1 MEAKMSMFEFLKPPM
16 FTDPEKIYLP
26 LPKFSHPGSASLEQ
40 EVNDAIAMLNLKAR
54 DFSSSKN
61 FNGEYMELIAQAE
74 ALAKKNHGVEAHKA
88 VWEATACI
96 NRALETQ
103 DSGKFLKCVG
113 CYLALW
119 LLILGYA
126 GWWLKNCEGPGASE
140 VFFGFSYWRYLVMGA
155 LGGIIVSIW
164 GLTKHSVD
172 LDFDR
177 HFSVWYWFKPVLG
190 AVMGLVVVVTA
201 QAGLFAIQGQTS
213 VQPSSNGK
221 MVLYVL
227 AFLAGFS
234 ERFFLGIID
243 RIMTAM
249 LNSGQSP
256 SSPSNSGAAK
266 GSASGSGN

>member
-1 MEAKMSMFEFLKPPM
+1 MFRKP
-16 FTDPEKIYLP
+16 DEIYLP
-26 LPKFSHPGSASLEQ
+26 LPKFSLPGTASLEQ
-40 EVNDAIAMLNLKAR
+40 EVNDAIAVLNLKAR
-54 DFSSSKN
+54 DFSSSKS
-61 FNGEYMELIAQAE
+61 FNSEYMELIAQVE
-74 ALAKKNHGVEAHKA
+74 AFAKKNHGVEAHKA

-119 LLILGYA
+119 LLALGCA
-126 GWWLKNCEGPGASE
+126 GWWLKSFESPGAAE
-140 VFFGFSYWRYLVMGA
+140 AFFGFSYWRYLVMGA
-155 LGGIIVSIW
+155 LGGIVVSIW

-177 HFSVWYWFKPVLG
+177 RFSVWYWFKPVLG
-190 AVMGLVVVVTA
+190 AVMGLVVVLTA
-201 QAGLFAIQGQTS
+201 QAGLFAIQGQTPF
-213 VQPSSNGK
+213 QPSLNGK
-221 MVLYVL
+221 WVLYVL

-249 LNSGQSP
+249 LNSGQSSSAP
-256 SSPSNSGAAK
+256 SKPEATKLPAA
-266 GSASGSGN
+266 GIGT